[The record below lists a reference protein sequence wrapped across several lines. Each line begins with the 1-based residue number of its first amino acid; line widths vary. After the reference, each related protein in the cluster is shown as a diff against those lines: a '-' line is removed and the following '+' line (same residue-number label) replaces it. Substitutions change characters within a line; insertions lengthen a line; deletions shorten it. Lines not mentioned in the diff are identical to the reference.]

1 MKVTQKV
8 INIANQIAKN
18 TEKQRKLN
26 AQLNAELDKMGLDY
40 QTDDFALI
48 FSCLE
53 NDCNAKLFI
62 KYLESGLDAQ
72 SFIEYLEFDL

>member
-1 MKVTQKV
+1 MKVTKKV

-48 FSCLE
+48 FFYLE